1 MVAVIIAFITMNKF
15 NSPSW
20 C

>member
-1 MVAVIIAFITMNKF
+1 MVAVIIAFITMNRF